1 VAIVRAILHKL
12 IDDCVQMYLSQR
24 PYNTSSQIY
33 QFCIGTCLPS
43 TNLGIEHKALNF
55 MALFD
60 KSNPVCKMFTHNYI
74 DAIIQDNGRFLCPR
88 CHEYSDRLKANVK
101 RHLQKKKPCTPTAAA
116 VGQCNTT
123 HDSSVHTQNTTNNI
137 SITNNV
143 NIAVQVQPYNRAQ
156 DNAWDNLFAVKPLRT
171 IAQLLGCDLT
181 DAQQALLACF
191 KFQHLNTDAPER
203 HSVIIKDDALRLY
216 SIDKSGSC
224 SWQEAST
231 QDLWDVLCRRRQ
243 DFHDIDVH
251 LQAKMKKQSYAD
263 LTEGLDDI
271 EDVTNDHERRK
282 QQDMVDYLKHVED
295 AVKTFHNKGVH
306 LGVS

>member
-1 VAIVRAILHKL
+1 
-12 IDDCVQMYLSQR
+12 M
-24 PYNTSSQIY
+24 
-33 QFCIGTCLPS
+33 PS

-282 QQDMVDYLKHVED
+282 QQDMIDYLKHVED
-295 AVKTFHNKGVH
+295 AVKKLHDKGVH
-306 LGVS
+306 VGVS

>member
-1 VAIVRAILHKL
+1 VRAILHKL
-12 IDDCVQMYLSQR
+12 IDDCEQMYLSQR

-203 HSVIIKDDALRLY
+203 HM
-216 SIDKSGSC
+216 C
-224 SWQEAST
+224 
-231 QDLWDVLCRRRQ
+231 
-243 DFHDIDVH
+243 
-251 LQAKMKKQSYAD
+251 
-263 LTEGLDDI
+263 
-271 EDVTNDHERRK
+271 
-282 QQDMVDYLKHVED
+282 
-295 AVKTFHNKGVH
+295 
-306 LGVS
+306 